1 VEDLTR
7 SAAAAPP
14 VARRS
19 DAVRNRQRI
28 VLAAVATFAA
38 SGLRA
43 TVPEIAA
50 AAGVGT
56 ASVYRAFPTKA
67 DLVTAVVASEGAA
80 IATTIIEISRQGTR
94 DDGLGAAVSALF
106 AALSENGL
114 LADALAGEGAVAFSA
129 AVDALWVLV
138 ERGKE
143 VGTVARDT
151 SLWDFTTV
159 LCGVVRQLRAS
170 GERDPDRWGRAATLV
185 LRAVAPWRPA
195 ATRVSP
201 GPQRNHGTSST
212 PLETDT
218 GVRFH

>member
-1 VEDLTR
+1 MEDLTR
-7 SAAAAPP
+7 NAAAAPP
-14 VARRS
+14 VSRRS

-28 VLAAVATFAA
+28 VVAAVATFAA

-56 ASVYRAFPTKA
+56 ASVYRAFPTKS
-67 DLVTAVVASEGAA
+67 DLVTAVVASESAA
-80 IATTIIEISRQGTR
+80 IAATVIEISSQGTR
-94 DDGLGAAVSALF
+94 DDGLRAAVSALF

-151 SLWDFTTV
+151 SLWDFTMV

-170 GERDPDRWGRAATLV
+170 DERDADRWGRAATLV
-185 LRAVAPWRPA
+185 LRAVAP
-195 ATRVSP
+195 
-201 GPQRNHGTSST
+201 
-212 PLETDT
+212 
-218 GVRFH
+218 